1 MVEIPSSIPPKVSGN
16 PRGWIRVTVT
26 LPDAFFRQVESEESQ
41 LQQYRTSV
49 HWWGSDPTD
58 NETVNVHKGELSAIF
73 PSVIRT
79 SRSKFVQWLKD
90 APEGRALQVHVST
103 LDGTLVGSI
112 PLDEVV
118 KVLETSDGHNVSH
131 RDTAVTLRPSSE
143 TRDGGGVE
151 GTHTARCSIDLS
163 FDNGDR
169 VAGME
174 EALCRGID
182 SIQIG
187 NLETLGRESLDQGSG
202 PGWPCRAH
210 HLHVEVFSVCFDPL
224 YAPLNFT
231 QSAKVYLTLG
241 TAKDKS
247 DQCVTEAVAFE
258 KKKDGMFATWDRGQG
273 KGFHTS
279 FSTDCAALEEHT
291 PTSSAES
298 QCSEPCTPHRPIL
311 RVGLWKSGP
320 VDQFHNFANTARKK
334 GEGVVIS
341 PFDELIGSAVVV
353 PTGGEDGV
361 EVPLY
366 NSDLKKSGMVHLKMI
381 PEMHRMDITESDRG
395 EEKERKE
402 KKEEIECCVDEKSA
416 LNYELLSNMD
426 ALARHVL
433 PRKDDKDN
441 RESHVRYAMSGSD
454 SDDHALVGI
463 PCEGAVSCSDEE
475 EVVAPAKRQ
484 VEHPRK
490 PMIVTDDWMYS
501 IEKSPA

>member
-16 PRGWIRVTVT
+16 PRGWIRVTVK
-26 LPDAFFRQVESEESQ
+26 LPDALFRKVESEEGQ
-41 LQQYRTSV
+41 LQQYGVSV
-49 HWWGSDPTD
+49 LWWGSNSTD
-58 NETVNVHKGELSAIF
+58 NENICVNKGESSAVF

-79 SRSKFVQWLKD
+79 SRSKFVQWLTD
-90 APEGRALQVHVST
+90 APKGRALQVHVST
-103 LDGTLVGSI
+103 LDGLLVGTI
-112 PLDEVV
+112 ALDEVV
-118 KVLETSDGHNVSH
+118 EVLKTSDGYNVSH
-131 RDTAVTLRPSSE
+131 RDTPVTLRPSSE
-143 TRDGGGVE
+143 TGRKGGLE
-151 GTHTARCSIDLS
+151 THTAHCSIDLS

-174 EALCRGID
+174 EALCRGVD
-182 SIQIG
+182 SIQLG

-210 HLHVEVFSVCFDPL
+210 HLHVEVFSVCFDPF
-224 YAPLNFT
+224 YTPLNFT
-231 QSAKVYLTLG
+231 QLSKVYLTLG

-247 DQCVTEAVAFE
+247 DQRVTEAVTFE
-258 KKKDGMFATWDRGQG
+258 KKRDGMFATWEHHGG
-273 KGFHTS
+273 KGFHTI
-279 FSTDCAALEEHT
+279 FNTDCTAHEEPT

-298 QCSEPCTPHRPIL
+298 QSSEPCTPHRPIL

-353 PTGGEDGV
+353 PTGGEDGL

-381 PEMHRMDITESDRG
+381 PEMHRMDITESDTGVEKER
-395 EEKERKE
+395 EEKEGE
-402 KKEEIECCVDEKSA
+402 SECCVDEKSA

-433 PRKDDKDN
+433 PRKEDTGHQ
-441 RESHVRYAMSGSD
+441 ESHVRYALSGSD
-454 SDDHALVGI
+454 SDDHALAL
-463 PCEGAVSCSDEE
+463 PFEGAVSCSDEE
-475 EVVAPAKRQ
+475 DIVVPAKRE
-484 VEHPRK
+484 VIHPRK
-490 PMIVTDDWMYS
+490 AMIVTDDWMYS